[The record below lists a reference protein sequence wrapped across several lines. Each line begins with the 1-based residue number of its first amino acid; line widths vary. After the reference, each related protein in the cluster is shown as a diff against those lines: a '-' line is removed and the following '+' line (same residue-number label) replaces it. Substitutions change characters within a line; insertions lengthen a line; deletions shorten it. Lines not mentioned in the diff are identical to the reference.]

1 MTAPPYRDFY
11 YPLNVF
17 MHILTQDEGGLAAL
31 HYGFF
36 DDDDEPLR
44 DAQERATS
52 MLLQRLPRPPAR
64 ILDAGC
70 GLGTTLSKLLACGY
84 DAAGINPDEKQIA
97 MSNVPIVAVRFEDLE
112 PSHYDTIVFQESS
125 QYINA
130 IALFVKAREMTSHVI
145 VFDEF
150 ANVAATSLHSY
161 DAFVNAARANGFAI
175 TEDLDVSKRAVR
187 TIDYLQPRFERHRAS
202 LVADLGVTN
211 EQIDALIASGVEN
224 RARYASGT
232 YTYRVMQFRR

>member
-1 MTAPPYRDFY
+1 MTAPPYRDIY

-17 MHILTQDEGGLAAL
+17 MHILTQDEGGVAAL

-36 DDDDEPLR
+36 DREDEPLR

-52 MLLQRLPRPPAR
+52 MLLERLPPPPAR

-84 DAAGINPDEKQIA
+84 DAVGINPDEQQIA
-97 MSNVPIVAVRFEDLE
+97 MAKVPIVCARFEDTE
-112 PSHYDTIVFQESS
+112 PSHFDAIVFQESS
-125 QYINA
+125 QYIDST
-130 IALFVKAREMTSHVI
+130 ALFAKAREMTSHVI

-150 ANVAATSLHSY
+150 AANVAPLHSY
-161 DAFVNAARANGFAI
+161 EAFIDAAQANGFSI
-175 TEDLDVSKRAVR
+175 VEDLDVSQRAIR
-187 TIDYLQPRFERHRAS
+187 TIDYLQPRFERHRPS
-202 LVADLGVTN
+202 LLSDLGVTN
-211 EQIDALIASGVEN
+211 EQIDALIAAGVAN